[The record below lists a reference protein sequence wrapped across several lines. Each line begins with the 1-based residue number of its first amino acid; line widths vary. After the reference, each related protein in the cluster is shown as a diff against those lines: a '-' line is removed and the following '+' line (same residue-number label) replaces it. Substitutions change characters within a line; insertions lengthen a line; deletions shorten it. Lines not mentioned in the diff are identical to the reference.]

1 MTTSYEVNFLFVH
14 EFCICQIEHWMDHI
28 APYFR
33 HQITEIDKQITVE
46 TLFMLFVATEEAIPH
61 TAHAYSVIYFLL
73 RYKKKTHIQLVIK

>member
-46 TLFMLFVATEEAIPH
+46 TLFVLFVATEEAIPH
-61 TAHAYSVIYFLL
+61 TPLFTFYYAT
-73 RYKKKTHIQLVIK
+73 KKKLIYS